1 MEENVRFWPR
11 HPGKRSSQST
21 AREKQNKSPATSTKV
36 NKLATNANMSNGK
49 LGIGY
54 ANSAGSAAIEPNMKM
69 SDRTH
74 NKAPGATGRDRQN
87 TEGF

>member
-1 MEENVRFWPR
+1 
-11 HPGKRSSQST
+11 
-21 AREKQNKSPATSTKV
+21 
-36 NKLATNANMSNGK
+36 MSNGK

-74 NKAPGATGRDRQN
+74 NKAPGATGRDRQD
-87 TEGF
+87 TQGYQIMHKKESYQSKGTFDGRTLPERV